1 MALSKRDYSH
11 RIKAR
16 ALELGFSAVG
26 ISRAE
31 ELSDAAKKLEQW
43 LANGMH
49 GEMHYMEEHFEKRI
63 NPTVLMPG
71 AKSVVSV
78 LANYFP
84 PDSSRSVNHH
94 GKISIYAKGKD
105 YHLVIKSKL
114 QMLFSFICELIG
126 NVNGRAFVDSAPTM
140 DKVLAQRS
148 GLGWI
153 GKHTNLISRRFG
165 SFFFIG
171 NLLLDCELDY
181 DPPYVQNYCGRC
193 TACIDCCPTQ
203 AITPDGQVD
212 ARKCISYLTI
222 ELKRNFTD
230 EEKSM
235 LGEWLFGCDICQE
248 VCPWNRFSKPTTI
261 AEFLPKPDIEKL
273 SANDILSL
281 TTSTF
286 RRIFGQTSVFRTG
299 LRRLKRNAQ
308 AVLENL
314 RSHSQTTNEK

>member
-1 MALSKRDYSH
+1 MTLSTRNCSH

-31 ELSDAAKKLEQW
+31 ALSDEARKLEQW
-43 LANGMH
+43 LAKGMH
-49 GEMHYMEEHFEKRI
+49 GEMRYMEENFEKRV
-63 NPTVLMPG
+63 NPKVLMPE

-84 PDSSRSVNHH
+84 SDLSPSTN
-94 GKISIYAKGKD
+94 GKISIYAQSKD
-105 YHLVIKSKL
+105 YHIVVKSKL
-114 QMLFSFICELIG
+114 QTLFSFVCDLVG

-153 GKHTNLISRRFG
+153 GKHTNLISRRLG

-181 DPPYVQNYCGRC
+181 DAPYLQNYCGTC
-193 TACIDCCPTQ
+193 TACIDLCPTH
-203 AITPDGQVD
+203 AITHDGQVD

-235 LGEWLFGCDICQE
+235 LGEWLFGCDICQD
-248 VCPWNRFSKPTTI
+248 VCPWNRFSKPTAI
-261 AEFLPKPDIEKL
+261 SEFQPKPEVQRL
-273 SANDILSL
+273 SADDILDL
-281 TTSTF
+281 TKSSF
-286 RRIFGQTSVFRTG
+286 QRIFGETPVFRTG
-299 LRRLKRNAQ
+299 LRRLKRNAE
-308 AVLENL
+308 AVKENL
-314 RSHSQTTNEK
+314 RSETLRSNGEAP

>member
-1 MALSKRDYSH
+1 MLPKREWSRH
-11 RIKAR
+11 IKAR

-31 ELSDAAKKLEQW
+31 ALSDEARKLEQW

-49 GEMHYMEEHFEKRI
+49 GEMRYMEEHFEKRV
-63 NPTVLMPG
+63 NPTLLFPD

-84 PDSSRSVNHH
+84 HEKPPETN
-94 GKISIYAKGKD
+94 GKISIYAQSTD
-105 YHLVIKSKL
+105 YHLVVKSKL
-114 QMLFSFICELIG
+114 QALFSFICNLIG
-126 NVNGRAFVDSAPTM
+126 DVNGRTFVDSAPTM

-171 NLLLDCELDY
+171 NLLLDCPLDY
-181 DPPYVQNYCGRC
+181 DAPYLQNYCGSC
-193 TACIDCCPTQ
+193 TACIDLCPTK
-203 AITPDGQVD
+203 AITHDGQVD

-222 ELKRNFTD
+222 ELKRDFTD

-261 AEFLPKPDIEKL
+261 TELAPKPEVQQV
-273 SANDILSL
+273 SSQDILEMTKS
-281 TTSTF
+281 SF
-286 RRIFGQTSVFRTG
+286 KHVFGETPMFRTG
-299 LRRLKRNAQ
+299 LRRMKRNAE
-308 AVLENL
+308 AVRENL
-314 RSHSQTTNEK
+314 HLKDTRTTEGIA

>member
-1 MALSKRDYSH
+1 MMLSKRECSH
-11 RIKAR
+11 RIKTR

-31 ELSDAAKKLEQW
+31 ALSDAARRLEQW
-43 LANGMH
+43 LQNGMH
-49 GEMHYMEEHFEKRI
+49 GEMHYMEEHFDKRV
-63 NPTVLMPG
+63 NPTMLFPG

-84 PDSSRSVNHH
+84 PQMPISPK
-94 GKISIYAKGKD
+94 GKISIYAQGKD
-105 YHLVIKSKL
+105 YHSVVKSKL
-114 QMLFSFICELIG
+114 QALFDFICEQIG
-126 NVNGRAFVDSAPTM
+126 DVNGRAFVDSAPTM

-181 DPPYVQNYCGRC
+181 DPPYLQNYCGSC
-193 TACIDCCPTQ
+193 TACIDLCPTQ
-203 AITPDGQVD
+203 AITHDGQVD

-248 VCPWNRFSKPTTI
+248 VCPWNRFSKPTWI
-261 AEFLPKPDIEKL
+261 EEFLPKSDVQRL
-273 SANDILSL
+273 SADDILDL
-281 TTSTF
+281 TKSSF
-286 RRIFGQTSVFRTG
+286 QRVFGETPVFRTG
-299 LRRLKRNAQ
+299 LRRMKRNAE
-308 AVLENL
+308 AVKENL
-314 RSHSQTTNEK
+314 RSKPKAD